1 MTWFRHARPSRP
13 CGSRA
18 GDHLGGAGRISAL
31 RAGIRR
37 AMTDGESCP
46 SVAGARLGS
55 QKARG
60 IHWHVNE
67 VLPASAT
74 AGRTTPAVRVVRH
87 RYHASRASLR
97 PAFPGMHAQR
107 PRRDERRG
115 TWPSGGAMRQRP
127 ASASPSRR
135 RSPGHGSRGLL
146 CGGGAGAHELSRGD
160 RHASRVPGWRDA

>member
-1 MTWFRHARPSRP
+1 
-13 CGSRA
+13 
-18 GDHLGGAGRISAL
+18 
-31 RAGIRR
+31 
-37 AMTDGESCP
+37 MTDGESCP

-97 PAFPGMHAQR
+97 PAFSGMPTGPGAT
-107 PRRDERRG
+107 RG
-115 TWPSGGAMRQRP
+115 EALG
-127 ASASPSRR
+127 
-135 RSPGHGSRGLL
+135 
-146 CGGGAGAHELSRGD
+146 
-160 RHASRVPGWRDA
+160 RVVGP

>member
-37 AMTDGESCP
+37 AITDGESCP

-67 VLPASAT
+67 VLPASRHGGEDDPPRVGGVAT
-74 AGRTTPAVRVVRH
+74 VT
-87 RYHASRASLR
+87 
-97 PAFPGMHAQR
+97 MH
-107 PRRDERRG
+107 PRRVC
-115 TWPSGGAMRQRP
+115 
-127 ASASPSRR
+127 
-135 RSPGHGSRGLL
+135 GLL
-146 CGGGAGAHELSRGD
+146 SPACPPAPARREARHFAEWGGPEAAG
-160 RHASRVPGWRDA
+160 